1 MLSIIVIDLVNAKF
15 TLDEE
20 RLLKAD
26 TGKFIH
32 YNYKMISIIIIL
44 QGSCYI
50 CKIDI

>member
-26 TGKFIH
+26 TGYITS
-32 YNYKMISIIIIL
+32 NNMISIIIIL
-44 QGSCYI
+44 QDSCYI